1 MEPGAFPCSGTFSSE
16 ARSPFRASSPPAAK
30 RFRRSEPD
38 DEDWEPDTCLYEAS
52 QADRESRASRT
63 WPAAQVPRVAPPVAL
78 RVREEGMAEK
88 SAGKTKDARPS
99 ETAQG
104 GVYGSLPL
112 TADSLSLGVGGFRDF
127 GSKLALKVDH
137 AHRPLWVC
145 PDGTILLETFSA
157 ANRQATELLLT
168 MAEPIC
174 RGDFVHEFQI
184 TIFSL
189 YAGIS
194 IGLSCEDMLLNL
206 EKFSKNA
213 IPEDLVVQIQKVAS
227 AFGKVKLVLNENKY
241 YIESAE
247 KKELDYLLSNP
258 LIRSSAV
265 AHRRPELAQ
274 TPQVPAAASGSSS
287 LLKSLPSPSNDG
299 LYVIAN
305 APTLDA
311 SQLAFQVS
319 ERDEE
324 TDPAGLTGAGKSAEP
339 GDTAPGA
346 VTAVAG
352 HLASPGASG
361 DGDPSETR
369 KRPREEGRE
378 TSGAEEARGKAQVP
392 LASPHAS
399 ASPTGEDGDSAKR
412 KTMSAPTRQVFSF
425 QVSSDRVEEVKRV
438 SVESMHRPLLNE
450 YDFRRDKTN
459 KNLSS
464 LLLKSSTKIRYYQER
479 ALRKMFSNGRA
490 RSGIIVLPC
499 GAGKTLTGITAACTL
514 RKSVMILTTSA
525 VAVDQWRKQF
535 EEYTTIDSSRLLTL
549 TAETKQTLWPVDEA
563 GVLVSTYT
571 MLAFSGRRSLAA
583 ERIMQQI
590 REREWGLLIFDEV
603 QFAPAPAF
611 RRINDLVKSHC
622 RLGLTAT
629 LVREDDLIK
638 DLQWLIGPKLFEAN
652 WIELQDQGFLARVSC
667 QEVWCPMTADFYRE
681 YLRCSHAKQRK
692 LWVCNPTKLMTCEW
706 LLRYHEARGDKIL
719 VFSDNVFALLHTAKA
734 LNRPFIYGQVSAVER
749 VAILNKF
756 KHESTFNSLFLS
768 KVGDNAIDIPCANV
782 VIQISFNFASRR
794 QEAQRLGRI
803 LRAKPQAGDEGEN
816 FNAFF
821 YSLISKD
828 TLEMVYADKRQ
839 QFIIDQGYAYKV
851 IHSRDL
857 PMQPDKLIYGDPQRQ
872 REILTDILASD
883 DNDKTL
889 DDDEDD
895 PSRQVLSAVAG
906 DRGRFFRVNSNLGD
920 GWGGSEECQLESFG
934 ESLRG
939 FGDAPHVQP
948 LQGGLGRLA
957 GDGGSAYGARPG
969 GRGGGRS
976 GRSGGADATSMHPL
990 FRGLHGKK

>member
-464 LLLKSSTKIRYYQER
+464 LLLKSSTKIR
-479 ALRKMFSNGRA
+479 
-490 RSGIIVLPC
+490 
-499 GAGKTLTGITAACTL
+499 
-514 RKSVMILTTSA
+514 
-525 VAVDQWRKQF
+525 
-535 EEYTTIDSSRLLTL
+535 
-549 TAETKQTLWPVDEA
+549 
-563 GVLVSTYT
+563 
-571 MLAFSGRRSLAA
+571 
-583 ERIMQQI
+583 
-590 REREWGLLIFDEV
+590 
-603 QFAPAPAF
+603 
-611 RRINDLVKSHC
+611 
-622 RLGLTAT
+622 
-629 LVREDDLIK
+629 
-638 DLQWLIGPKLFEAN
+638 
-652 WIELQDQGFLARVSC
+652 
-667 QEVWCPMTADFYRE
+667 
-681 YLRCSHAKQRK
+681 
-692 LWVCNPTKLMTCEW
+692 
-706 LLRYHEARGDKIL
+706 
-719 VFSDNVFALLHTAKA
+719 
-734 LNRPFIYGQVSAVER
+734 
-749 VAILNKF
+749 
-756 KHESTFNSLFLS
+756 
-768 KVGDNAIDIPCANV
+768 
-782 VIQISFNFASRR
+782 
-794 QEAQRLGRI
+794 
-803 LRAKPQAGDEGEN
+803 
-816 FNAFF
+816 
-821 YSLISKD
+821 
-828 TLEMVYADKRQ
+828 
-839 QFIIDQGYAYKV
+839 
-851 IHSRDL
+851 
-857 PMQPDKLIYGDPQRQ
+857 
-872 REILTDILASD
+872 
-883 DNDKTL
+883 
-889 DDDEDD
+889 
-895 PSRQVLSAVAG
+895 
-906 DRGRFFRVNSNLGD
+906 
-920 GWGGSEECQLESFG
+920 
-934 ESLRG
+934 
-939 FGDAPHVQP
+939 
-948 LQGGLGRLA
+948 
-957 GDGGSAYGARPG
+957 
-969 GRGGGRS
+969 
-976 GRSGGADATSMHPL
+976 
-990 FRGLHGKK
+990 